1 MKVGDTLTVTGWRAR
16 DGGNWGHSR
25 EITLPSGEKM
35 MFGPPA
41 GTGDGGG
48 SSGRRRPMRRAL
60 LAALVAGVWSA
71 HATAQAPRAPEPSA
85 VPRTAEGKPD
95 LTGVWQGGS
104 TQPGPWEEANAGLGV
119 GGSGRDPNAPVV
131 GSSNDRPAGREGAPY
146 QDWAA
151 QKVLEAF
158 NRRGI
163 DDPTGHCLPAGIPRS
178 VMLGLFPQQFVQ
190 TPTQL
195 VILYEYMSTFRV
207 IPFAANH
214 PDDLI
219 PSYMGNSVARWDG
232 DTLVVDI
239 IGFNDKTWLAG
250 TGTFHSDALHI
261 VERYTRVEQGPH
273 RLRSHDGRSERA
285 DEAVELDVEPDAPR
299 GHAAAG
305 VRVRREQHRSRALRA
320 AAAQRR
326 RLHEGLSATRR
337 CSPRNGN
344 TRNSQILAPR
354 SL

>member
-1 MKVGDTLTVTGWRAR
+1 MKCG
-16 DGGNWGHSR
+16 
-25 EITLPSGEKM
+25 
-35 MFGPPA
+35 
-41 GTGDGGG
+41 
-48 SSGRRRPMRRAL
+48 L
-60 LAALVAGVWSA
+60 LAAVLVAAVASA
-71 HATAQAPRAPEPSA
+71 VALAQAPRGSEPGA
-85 VPRTAEGKPD
+85 VPRTTDGNPD

-104 TQPGPWEEANAGLGV
+104 TQPGPWAEANAGLGV

-146 QDWAA
+146 QEWAA

-163 DDPTGHCLPAGIPRS
+163 DDPTGVCLPAGIPRS

-207 IPFAANH
+207 IPFGTEH
-214 PDDLI
+214 PDDLL

-239 IGFNDKTWLAG
+239 VGFNDKTWLAG

-261 VERYTRVEQGPH
+261 VERYTRVSKDRIDYEVTMEDPNVLTKPWV
-273 RLRSHDGRSERA
+273 LRSSLMLREGTRLQEYVCAENNLDLERY
-285 DEAVELDVEPDAPR
+285 
-299 GHAAAG
+299 
-305 VRVRREQHRSRALRA
+305 EQL
-320 AAAQRR
+320 
-326 RLHEGLSATRR
+326 L
-337 CSPRNGN
+337 RNGVDF
-344 TRNSQILAPR
+344 TRQ
-354 SL
+354 